1 MPALISYVNA
11 HQGVVFI
18 LWDEPEGSTGN
29 IPLIVVGPNVK
40 PNFASSVQY
49 NHGSIVRSVEAILGL
64 PTLSK
69 VSSNNT
75 FTDFF
80 NAGFFP

>member
-1 MPALISYVNA
+1 MPALISYATA
-11 HQGVVFI
+11 HQGVVFVV
-18 LWDEPEGSTGN
+18 WDEPEGSTGM

-40 PNFASSVQY
+40 PNFASSVKY
-49 NHGSIVRSVEAILGL
+49 THGSLVKSVEAILAL

-69 VSSNNT
+69 VSADST